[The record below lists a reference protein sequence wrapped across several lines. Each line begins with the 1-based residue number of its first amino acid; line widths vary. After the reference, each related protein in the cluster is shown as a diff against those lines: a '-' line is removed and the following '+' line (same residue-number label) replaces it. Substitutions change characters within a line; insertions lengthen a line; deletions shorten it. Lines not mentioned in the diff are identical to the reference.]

1 MKFSF
6 SLTRKHVIAFLV
18 ILIVGW
24 LVVNHMPKPMEL
36 KLGNLTKSQL
46 QNLVVNHSIVEA
58 STGSPERYYTLKY
71 NADGTFVMDYI
82 KNMQKLGDVKGSY
95 EIVSKMGKGYIN
107 IHAKDV
113 NIPDKN
119 NHVGILNS
127 EHPKTINDGK
137 DHKWSIGP
145 FKLVNKV
152 NNLTVLSYH
161 SSRSNNDRIMNVY
174 H

>member
-18 ILIVGW
+18 ILIAGW

-82 KNMQKLGDVKGSY
+82 KNMQKSWAMLK
-95 EIVSKMGKGYIN
+95 ELMKLLAKW
-107 IHAKDV
+107 AKD
-113 NIPDKN
+113 I
-119 NHVGILNS
+119 
-127 EHPKTINDGK
+127 
-137 DHKWSIGP
+137 
-145 FKLVNKV
+145 
-152 NNLTVLSYH
+152 
-161 SSRSNNDRIMNVY
+161 
-174 H
+174 

>member
-6 SLTRKHVIAFLV
+6 ALRRKHVIAFLI
-18 ILIVGW
+18 ILIIGW
-24 LVVNHMPKPMEL
+24 LVINHMPKPIEL

-58 STGSPERYYTLKY
+58 STGSPDRYYTLKY
-71 NADGTFVMDYI
+71 NADGSFIMDYNN
-82 KNMQKLGDVKGSY
+82 NMQKLGDVKGTY
-95 EIVSKMGKGYIN
+95 EIVSHLGKGYIN

-119 NHVGILNS
+119 NHVGIFNS
-127 EHPKTINDGK
+127 EHPNTISDGK
-137 DHKWSIGP
+137 DHKWIIGP

-161 SSRSNNDRIMNVY
+161 SSRSKNDRIMNVY